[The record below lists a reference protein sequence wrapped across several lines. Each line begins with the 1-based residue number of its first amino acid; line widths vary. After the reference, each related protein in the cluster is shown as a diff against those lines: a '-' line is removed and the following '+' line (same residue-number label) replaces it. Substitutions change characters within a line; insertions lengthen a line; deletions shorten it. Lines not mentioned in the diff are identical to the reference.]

1 MRNRIRANDT
11 SQGGGFVPSSL
22 KIATYNIHAC
32 VGRDACADPQRI
44 IQVLRELNADI
55 LALQEVG
62 GESGTNLS
70 LLQHLAAE
78 TGLQPIADTATRRGA
93 RHFGNALLT
102 RLPVL
107 TVNRVDLSWP
117 HREPRGALEVTLD
130 WRGLCIHTIATHL
143 GLMPAE
149 RREQVR
155 CLLGLFEARKA
166 DVSILLGDLNEWLL
180 WGRTLR
186 WLRRHFPPTPHL
198 RTFPACLPLFA
209 LDRIWVE
216 PRTALVN
223 IQVHDS
229 PAARLASDH
238 LPLKAELTR
247 EGFAA
252 TSHAAGEQ
260 NQSRCSV

>member
-1 MRNRIRANDT
+1 MPAKEGR
-11 SQGGGFVPSSL
+11 FVPLRL
-22 KIATYNIHAC
+22 KVATYNIHAC

-44 IQVLRELNADI
+44 VRVLRELDADV

-62 GESGTNLS
+62 GHSEAGSGLIH
-70 LLQHLAAE
+70 HLAAE
-78 TGLQPIADTATRRGA
+78 TGLQAIADTAPRRGA

-117 HREPRGALEVTLD
+117 HREPRGALEVMLD
-130 WRGLCIHTIATHL
+130 WRGLCVHTIATHL

-155 CLLGLFEARKA
+155 CLLGRFESRTA

-180 WGRTLR
+180 WGRPLR
-186 WLRRHFPPTPHL
+186 WLRRHFPPTPNL
-198 RTFPACLPLFA
+198 RTFPARVPIFA
-209 LDRIWVE
+209 LDRIWVD
-216 PRTALVN
+216 PRAAL
-223 IQVHDS
+223 IDIRVHDT

-247 EGFAA
+247 EAPQFR
-252 TSHAAGEQ
+252 SQQEQ
-260 NQSRCSV
+260 GTHDCGG

>member
-1 MRNRIRANDT
+1 MR
-11 SQGGGFVPSSL
+11 L
-22 KIATYNIHAC
+22 KVATYNIHAC
-32 VGRDACADPQRI
+32 IGRDACADPHRI
-44 IQVLRELNADI
+44 VRVLRELDADV

-62 GESGTNLS
+62 GDSGNGCG

-78 TGLQPIADTATRRGA
+78 TGMQAIADTASRRGA

-130 WRGLCIHTIATHL
+130 WRGLCLHTIATHL

-186 WLRRHFPPTPHL
+186 WLRRHFPPTPNL
-198 RTFPACLPLFA
+198 RTFPARFPLFA
-209 LDRIWVE
+209 LDRIWVD
-216 PRTALVN
+216 PRAALVN
-223 IQVHDS
+223 IEVHDS

-238 LPLKAELTR
+238 LPLKADLTR
-247 EGFAA
+247 EALQMRGQA
-252 TSHAAGEQ
+252 TGQ
-260 NQSRCSV
+260 QSVCAS